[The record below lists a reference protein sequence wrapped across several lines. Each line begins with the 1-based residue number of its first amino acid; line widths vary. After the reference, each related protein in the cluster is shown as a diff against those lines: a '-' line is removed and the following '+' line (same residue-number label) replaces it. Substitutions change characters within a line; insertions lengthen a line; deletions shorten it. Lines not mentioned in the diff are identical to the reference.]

1 MPTIPSGF
9 KHPVSLGVSSVW
21 VKSSCLQ
28 IVLQVFFKHL
38 LKPQWTEIF
47 RTVNMN
53 ISYMAQSEY
62 TLKIM
67 NLSTFRTT
75 GAKPFHIAQKFNSAY
90 GWCSSCSH
98 GCYPAE
104 HLEARSTGSGFSSHT
119 VQPSLIK
126 HLSSPK
132 PEAQSGQFYCHRLV
146 QRPPRFHVCS
156 EQMSGDLVK
165 PTMYFISEG
174 FQRGFVKTDGKEE
187 FQKDVNDNPEIAGP

>member
-9 KHPVSLGVSSVW
+9 KHPVSLGVSSEW

-28 IVLQVFFKHL
+28 IVLQGFFKHL
-38 LKPQWTEIF
+38 LKPPWTEIF

-90 GWCSSCSH
+90 GMVQLLLPWLLPSRAPGSQVHRQWIRQSH
-98 GCYPAE
+98 CAAFPYKTLVITKTKGSVRTVLLPQAGAE
-104 HLEARSTGSGFSSHT
+104 TTT
-119 VQPSLIK
+119 VS
-126 HLSSPK
+126 
-132 PEAQSGQFYCHRLV
+132 RLFWTNV
-146 QRPPRFHVCS
+146 
-156 EQMSGDLVK
+156 
-165 PTMYFISEG
+165 
-174 FQRGFVKTDGKEE
+174 RGFGKTNYVLHQWRIPKRIC
-187 FQKDVNDNPEIAGP
+187 KDRWKRRVPKRCEW